1 MSEPQRVDLVLVGAG
16 MVGSLFLLRLLQD
29 RALAGR
35 RIAVIEAAD
44 TAPPAPDAPYA
55 LRVSSLSPHSEALIR
70 AVGCGEALRSQRHCA
85 FTDMVV
91 WDADGT
97 GRVHFRAAD
106 VGEPHLGLLMENDR
120 IQGVLQAA
128 LWALPQ
134 VLRHCPDRL
143 QALQRTAAGWRLQTR
158 SGAVLEAPCVVAA
171 DGALSPTRELAGIGH
186 AVWDY
191 GQQGLVAT
199 VRCAHPH
206 EHTAWQRFLSTGP
219 LAFLPLADPHLVS
232 IVWTLPTAEARRWRE
247 APEVDFERA
256 LAQAFEHRLGE
267 VRLLSERVCFPLLAR
282 HADRYERQG
291 LVLLGDAAHA
301 IHPLAGQGVN
311 LGFQDA
317 EVLAREMCQAE
328 AAGLGFTH
336 ERALRRYSRARR
348 AHNGLFMHS
357 MTALDWL
364 FGHDNSWLR
373 LVRNAGLSGFNALA
387 PVKRLVMRQALG
399 R

>member
-1 MSEPQRVDLVLVGAG
+1 MSEPQRFDLVLVGAG

-29 RALAGR
+29 PALAR
-35 RIAVIEAAD
+35 LKVAVIEAAD
-44 TAPPAPDAPYA
+44 AALPPPEAPYS
-55 LRVSSLSPHSEALIR
+55 LRVSSLSPGSEALIR
-70 AVGCGEALRSQRHCA
+70 AVGCGEALLAQRHCA

-97 GRVHFRAAD
+97 GQIHFRAAD
-106 VGEPHLGLLMENDR
+106 VGEPHLGLLLENDR

-134 VLRHCPDRL
+134 VVRLCPDRL
-143 QALQRTAAGWRLQTR
+143 QDLQRMAAGWHLRTAAGL
-158 SGAVLEAPCVVAA
+158 ALETPCVVAA

-191 GQQGLVAT
+191 AQHGLVAT
-199 VRCAHPH
+199 VRCAHGH
-206 EHTAWQRFLSTGP
+206 ESTAWQRFLPSGP
-219 LAFLPLADPHLVS
+219 LAFLPLADGHLVS
-232 IVWTLPTAEARRWRE
+232 IVWTLPTAEARRLRE
-247 APEVDFERA
+247 VPEEVFARE

-267 VRLLSERVCFPLLAR
+267 VSLVSERASFPLLAR

-317 EVLAREMCQAE
+317 DVLAREMQQAE
-328 AAGLGFTH
+328 AAGLGFAH

-348 AHNGLFMHS
+348 ARNGLFMHS

-373 LVRNAGLSGFNALA
+373 LVRNEGLKRFNALA